1 MKTNTNPNT
10 VQPFSSDAIND
21 AETIFNQ
28 MMNEEMMAD
37 SRFSS
42 CEGSM
47 ASRAIFMSP
56 SEENE

>member
-1 MKTNTNPNT
+1 MTTPTNPKPT
-10 VQPFSSDAIND
+10 QTFSSDNIND

-28 MMNEEMMAD
+28 MMNEAMMSD

-47 ASRAIFMSP
+47 APRAIFMSP
-56 SEENE
+56 AEENE